1 MLILSRMR
9 DKIKLEYYPLEEI
22 FMDSLRLNPVI
33 RSVSLYEKIGRTDEC
48 IGYDCRVIYIISGDL
63 TAVVGGEK
71 MGHLSPGNLLYIP
84 AGVPYKLKSKYL
96 RAVVVTFDPFDTNPE
111 PTDRL
116 SPVLTSEYKE
126 ELCHKDGVEGALAG
140 HILLPDMESERD
152 IFIRMANIFT
162 SAEGHY
168 RAQISAMF
176 KLVLLKIIETADEN
190 ALPARMVEELD
201 NYIRENVADEISN
214 TEIGAI
220 FGYHPFYVSRMLK
233 ERKGMTLR
241 QYIIAYRLKQAKRLL
256 ELTDRSAAEIAEE
269 CGFTDASYFAKTFK
283 AAFGMTPKEYRNSFK
298 DEFI

>member
-1 MLILSRMR
+1 
-9 DKIKLEYYPLEEI
+9 
-22 FMDSLRLNPVI
+22 MDYTRLNPYI
-33 RSVSLYEKIGRTDEC
+33 RSVSLYEKINRTEGC
-48 IGYDCRVIYIISGDL
+48 IGYDCRAIYIVSGEL

-71 MGHLSPGNLLYIP
+71 LGHLAPGNLLYIP

-96 RAVVVTFDPFDTNPE
+96 RAVVVTFDPYDEE
-111 PTDRL
+111 PDPADRL
-116 SPVLTSEYKE
+116 SPVLCAEFDEAK
-126 ELCHKDGVEGALAG
+126 CHKCGVEGLLAK

-152 IFIRMANIFT
+152 SFIRMANIFT

-168 RAQISAMF
+168 RAQLSAMF
-176 KLVLLKIIETADEN
+176 KLMLLKVIETADEN

-201 NYIRENVADEISN
+201 NYIRENVSDEISN

-241 QYIIAYRLKQAKRLL
+241 QYIIAYRLKCAKRML
-256 ELTDRSAAEIAEE
+256 ELSNKSAAEIAEE

-283 AAFGMTPKEYRNSFK
+283 SAFGMTPKEYRNSFK
-298 DEFI
+298 DDFI